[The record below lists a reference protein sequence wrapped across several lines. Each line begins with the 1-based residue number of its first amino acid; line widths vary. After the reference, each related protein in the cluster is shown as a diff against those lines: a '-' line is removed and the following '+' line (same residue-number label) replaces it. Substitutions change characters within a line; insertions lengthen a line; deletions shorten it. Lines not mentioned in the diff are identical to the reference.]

1 MRGFIS
7 RSLDLLTRLQIRR
20 RVATDI
26 RDIKRRVVD
35 AGERRERYK
44 IDVAKPAAVDPRLLY
59 HYKKATELVGIDQA
73 RDEVTNILLGGGG
86 VSSNNQNGSIV
97 SIVGFGGL
105 GKTTLANVVYERLK
119 ERFDCWAFVSVSQNP
134 DMRKFFKGLLYELG
148 KNVNEDA
155 LDERQLI
162 DQVRKFLQTKRYC
175 IVIDDIWNV
184 SIWHMIRCALPDDIG
199 GYIIITTTRIF
210 KVAEQIGGAYKMKP
224 LCLDSSRKLLYR
236 RIFGNEEKYR
246 SPDEQLTE
254 VSERILRKCAG
265 VPLAIITIAS
275 LLADRGR
282 NKMEW
287 YEVCNSIGSGLEDGQ
302 DVENM
307 RKILAYSYYDL
318 PSHLR
323 TCLLY
328 LSMFPEDYAIEKFRL
343 IWMWIAEGFVQ
354 HEEQGKG
361 LYELGECYFNELVNR
376 SLIQPLYDRHDAI
389 IEFCRVHDMVLDLIY
404 SISSEENL
412 VTVLNDEHST
422 SPSKKVRRLLLQ
434 SNMEGHDIPCASMIL
449 LQVRS
454 VVAFSL
460 ASNLMPALGS
470 FRVLRVLDLKSCSL
484 PQGCDLKHLG
494 NLFHLRYLGIGKTFR
509 ALLPDDVGNLRFL
522 QTLDVVG
529 SNFCSLPSTIVQL
542 KRLMCLCI
550 DQNTRVPNGIGN
562 LTSLE
567 DLSTL
572 YICDS
577 SNITEELCHLTELRT
592 LEIVLFPADIMEDLC
607 LLTEMRQLYIQLE
620 EWNVKLLE
628 CLCELP
634 KIQELIIMVITG
646 QRNIGG
652 LDAWVAPRQ
661 LCVLST
667 RNSTWF
673 STLPAWVNPSL
684 LSELTG
690 LSIAVKEL
698 RQVHLTILGKLPAL
712 RCLEIEVDNMML
724 GILGGF
730 VVGAGSFPCL
740 LRCRLRYF
748 VPPVVFRQGAMPRLE
763 YLRFTFSVCEIASS
777 DGSLDLGLGNL
788 PSLQS
793 VQARLVY
800 EGASKEDVREAE
812 AALKDAAEM
821 HPNHPDHL
829 ISTGDITKG
838 ALPSSSCF
846 SFLFSFSFSSNHNLR
861 LFFFHVPLEGN
872 Y

>member
-1 MRGFIS
+1 MEVVMGVMSRLILKLTDLLVSEYKLQKGVKGEIMFLEPELKSMQSALREITKAPSDQLDAQDKIWASDVRELCYDIEDSIDTFLVRCTCSIEPAAAGPDGMRGFIS

-20 RVATDI
+20 R
-26 RDIKRRVVD
+26 
-35 AGERRERYK
+35 
-44 IDVAKPAAVDPRLLY
+44 
-59 HYKKATELVGIDQA
+59 KATELVGIDQT
-73 RDEVTNILLGGGG
+73 RDEVSDILLGGDG
-86 VSSNNQNGSIV
+86 VTSNNKNGSIV

-155 LDERQLI
+155 DERQLI
-162 DQVRKFLQTKRYC
+162 DHIRKFLHTKRYYGITERLHSVYFHNIIPLHKSKSKYC
-175 IVIDDIWNV
+175 IVIDDIWNI

-287 YEVCNSIGSGLEDGQ
+287 YEVCNSIGSGLEDGR

-389 IEFCRVHDMVLDLIY
+389 IEFCRVHDMVLDLIC

-412 VTVLNDEHST
+412 
-422 SPSKKVRRLLLQ
+422 VRRLLLQ

-470 FRVLRVLDLKSCSL
+470 FRVLRVLDLKSGSL

-494 NLFHLRYLGIGKTFR
+494 DLLNLRYLGIGKTFR
-509 ALLPDDVGNLRFL
+509 AQLPDDVGNLRFL

-542 KRLMCLCI
+542 KRLMCLSI
-550 DQNTRVPNGIGN
+550 DQNTRVPNGIGI

-577 SNITEELCHLTELRT
+577 SNVTEELCHLTELRT
-592 LEIVLFPADIMEDLC
+592 VEIFLFPAGKETLAKSLVMSLC
-607 LLTEMRQLYIQLE
+607 
-620 EWNVKLLE
+620 KLQ
-628 CLCELP
+628 
-634 KIQELIIMVITG
+634 KIQSLTIWAS
-646 QRNIGG
+646 GG
-652 LDAWVAPRQ
+652 ECNFDAW
-661 LCVLST
+661 
-667 RNSTWF
+667 
-673 STLPAWVNPSL
+673 
-684 LSELTG
+684 
-690 LSIAVKEL
+690 
-698 RQVHLTILGKLPAL
+698 LPAL
-712 RCLEIEVDNMML
+712 RYLYLMVDHENL
-724 GILGGF
+724 RIPRRF
-730 VVGAGSFPCL
+730 VISSCSFPWL
-740 LRCRLRYF
+740 VGCRLLGF
-748 VPPVVFRQGAMPRLE
+748 LGAVVFQQGAMMRLTS
-763 YLRFTFSVCEIASS
+763 LAFTFHAREAREIRSS
-777 DGSLDLGLGNL
+777 DGRLNLGLENL
-788 PSLQS
+788 LSLED
-793 VQARLVY
+793 VLVY
-800 EGASKEDVREAE
+800 FRARGACEMEMEEAK
-812 AALKDAAEM
+812 AALRHAFEI
-821 HPNHPDHL
+821 HPNHPKH
-829 ISTGDITKG
+829 DIWG
-838 ALPSSSCF
+838 
-846 SFLFSFSFSSNHNLR
+846 
-861 LFFFHVPLEGN
+861 
-872 Y
+872 